1 MAGDRGPLP
10 ARALLWHPALL
21 RVARPLLRGWPGCLH
36 THSQLCFLFQ
46 SPPDPCPPV
55 RRHCFEG
62 LGGGSFLK
70 RQNLQT
76 LTGVP
81 HVLRNSFG
89 LSWASPDSGNKPL
102 RLGPT
107 FPRTG
112 RALLMGRVGRPWSDT
127 QNSLRNANRMQ
138 PTVARFYDVLTHLR
152 ACRLPAEVQFPFRL
166 RARMLLGLGRREPA
180 EGNRAGEC
188 QAGWQRL
195 GLARKLRPR
204 PLRRQPQARS
214 RFAAADTQPRTL
226 SPVTLLLC
234 WGNT

>member
-1 MAGDRGPLP
+1 MKV
-10 ARALLWHPALL
+10 W
-21 RVARPLLRGWPGCLH
+21 
-36 THSQLCFLFQ
+36 
-46 SPPDPCPPV
+46 
-55 RRHCFEG
+55 
-62 LGGGSFLK
+62 GGGSFLK

-138 PTVARFYDVLTHLR
+138 PTVARFYDVGTH
-152 ACRLPAEVQFPFRL
+152 
-166 RARMLLGLGRREPA
+166 
-180 EGNRAGEC
+180 
-188 QAGWQRL
+188 L
-195 GLARKLRPR
+195 GLAVFQLKCSFHSDCERACSWALAAVSLQRGTEPVSARPGGSAWALHGNSDPVPCADSHR
-204 PLRRQPQARS
+204 LGAGLLQLIRS
-214 RFAAADTQPRTL
+214 PEL
-226 SPVTLLLC
+226 
-234 WGNT
+234 

>member
-1 MAGDRGPLP
+1 MKV
-10 ARALLWHPALL
+10 W
-21 RVARPLLRGWPGCLH
+21 
-36 THSQLCFLFQ
+36 
-46 SPPDPCPPV
+46 
-55 RRHCFEG
+55 
-62 LGGGSFLK
+62 GGGSFLK
-70 RQNLQT
+70 HQNLQT
-76 LTGVP
+76 FTGVP

-89 LSWASPDSGNKPL
+89 LSWASPDSDNKPL
-102 RLGPT
+102 RLGPA

-138 PTVARFYDVLTHLR
+138 PTVARFYDVGTHLR